1 MPEKFAHYEGETG
14 YIRGL
19 EHMEDLWDEKED
31 KHLWN
36 HCVLEDIA
44 VKQSLT
50 MKVLKYFDCCPQIE
64 GEGNQGLPD
73 KNQELQEWE

>member
-1 MPEKFAHYEGETG
+1 MPEKFAQYEGETG

-50 MKVLKYFDCCPQIE
+50 MKVLKYFDCCLLRQTRMTGEPQ
-64 GEGNQGLPD
+64 P
-73 KNQELQEWE
+73 KQEL